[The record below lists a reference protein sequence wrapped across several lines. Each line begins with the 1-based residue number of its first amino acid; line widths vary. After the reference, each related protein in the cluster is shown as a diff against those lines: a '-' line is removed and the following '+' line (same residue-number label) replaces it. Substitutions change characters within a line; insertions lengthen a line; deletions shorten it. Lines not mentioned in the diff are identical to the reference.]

1 MSLGLSLGL
10 CEHKF
15 KHSFQEFLDLIYTY
29 GFEIEI
35 TTHYIL
41 HCFINV
47 NKRMT
52 LLETIR
58 RINTSILKQNHTIT
72 IKDFFFGN
80 ISLDETSN
88 TLALN
93 DTMTQSYL
101 YQIVWCLHFR
111 WWDYMAYL
119 IYFFVNW
126 QILGYDM
133 AQFLSHFSYSLV

>member
-1 MSLGLSLGL
+1 MSLGQNLGL

-41 HCFINV
+41 HCSINV
-47 NKRMT
+47 NERMT

-58 RINTSILKQNHTIT
+58 SINTSILKQNDTIT

-80 ISLDETSN
+80 IFLDETSN

-101 YQIVWCLHFR
+101 YQIV
-111 WWDYMAYL
+111 
-119 IYFFVNW
+119 
-126 QILGYDM
+126 
-133 AQFLSHFSYSLV
+133 